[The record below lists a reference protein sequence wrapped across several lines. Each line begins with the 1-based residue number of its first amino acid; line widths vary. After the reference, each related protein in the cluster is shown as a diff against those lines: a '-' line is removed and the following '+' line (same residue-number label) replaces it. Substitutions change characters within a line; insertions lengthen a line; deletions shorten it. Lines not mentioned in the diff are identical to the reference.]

1 MGYPEYQVI
10 IGLEIHAELATE
22 SKVFCSCPTTFG
34 AAPNTQVCPICLA
47 LPGALPVLNEKAVE
61 LAVKA
66 GLALG
71 CEIPP
76 FSRFDRKH
84 YFYPDLPKA
93 FQTSQ
98 LDHPL
103 CRSGIVEFRVDDQTY
118 QVRINRVHLE
128 EEAGKSVHSGERLQ
142 GSHYSLMDLNR
153 GGLPLIEIVTE
164 PDLRSGEQAKA
175 FLERLRTILR
185 YIEVSDCKM
194 QEGSLRCDANVN
206 LSINDNGK
214 NVRTSIVEIKN
225 LNSFRA
231 VERAINYEAQRQ
243 YEDYLD
249 GNMSL
254 NAGKITAGWS
264 DAEGRT
270 YVQRQ
275 KEQADDYFYFPDPD
289 LVPIEISAEQVESWR
304 SQLPELPAER
314 EARFVTQY
322 GLSAYDAG
330 VLTAAKGIA
339 DFYETVVENFDGD
352 PKIVANW
359 VMGEVLRMLK
369 DAGDEAEQAL
379 AEAPLKP
386 HMLAELLQLLQSG
399 AINGNQAKEVF
410 AEMWTSGKDA
420 AVVVKERGFEQ
431 ISDTA
436 AIAELVNAVIAAN
449 PKVIADIQGGKTS
462 AMGFLVG
469 QVMKKTAGKAN
480 PKLVNQLIREQL
492 NIT

>member
-1 MGYPEYQVI
+1 MGSPEYKVI
-10 IGLEIHAELATE
+10 VGLEIHAELATE

-34 AAPNTQVCPICLA
+34 ATPNSQVCPICLA
-47 LPGALPVLNEKAVE
+47 LPGTLPVLNQKAVE

-71 CEIPP
+71 CRIPP
-76 FSRFDRKH
+76 FNRFDRKH

-93 FQTSQ
+93 FQNSQ
-98 LDHPL
+98 LDHPV
-103 CRSGIVEFRVDDQTY
+103 CQSGLVEFRVGEETHR
-118 QVRINRVHLE
+118 VRINRVHLE

-142 GSHYSLMDLNR
+142 GSQYSLMDLNR

-164 PDLRSGEQAKA
+164 PDLHSGEQARA

-206 LSINDNGK
+206 LSIDAYGQNI
-214 NVRTSIVEIKN
+214 RTPIVEIKN

-231 VERAINYEAQRQ
+231 VERAINYEVQRQ

-249 GNMSL
+249 GNVRP

-289 LVPIEISAEQVESWR
+289 LLPVEISADQVEEWR
-304 SQLPELPAER
+304 KQLPELPAER
-314 EARFVTQY
+314 EARFLTQY
-322 GLSAYDAG
+322 GLPAYDAG

-339 DFYETVVENFDGD
+339 DFYEAVLDTYKGD
-352 PKIVANW
+352 PKTASNW

-369 DAGDEAEQAL
+369 DAVDEVEQAL
-379 AEAPLKP
+379 TEAPLQP
-386 HMLAELLQLLQSG
+386 QMLAELLQMLESG

-410 AEMWTSGKDA
+410 AEMWSSGKTA
-420 AVVVKERGFEQ
+420 AEVVKERGFEQ
-431 ISDTA
+431 ISDTS
-436 AIAELVNAVIAAN
+436 AIASLVQNVINAN
-449 PKVIADIQGGKTS
+449 PKVIADIQSGKTS

-469 QVMKKTAGKAN
+469 QVMKQTAGKAN
-480 PKLVNQLIREQL
+480 PKLVSQLIREQL